1 MQGKHPKDGMYLVIK
16 VIINMYEGNNKH
28 KDSFEI
34 GLEFQ
39 DFIIR
44 QLLRDYGIVI
54 QPYSSKKYQF
64 EQGESLQG
72 YEIKYDARSTGDCTH
87 GYCEAT
93 NNVAIE
99 VYEKTNESN
108 DKWIPSGILREDN
121 TIFYVIGNYDM
132 CWIVDKIVLRRMLKS
147 GTYRVVQTLPTI
159 KTMLIPINIMD
170 EYAIQAIVFNDN
182 YGKQAKL
189 DL

>member
-1 MQGKHPKDGMYLVIK
+1 
-16 VIINMYEGNNKH
+16 MYEGNNKH
-28 KDSFEI
+28 KNSFEV

-39 DFIIR
+39 DFIITK
-44 QLLRDYGIVI
+44 LLRDFGIVI

-64 EQGESLQG
+64 EIGESLQG
-72 YEIKYDARSTGDCTH
+72 YEIKYDARSTGDCTY
-87 GYCEAT
+87 GYNVAT

-99 VYEKTNESN
+99 VYEKTNENN

-121 TIFYVIGNYDM
+121 TIYYVIGNYDM

-147 GTYRVVQTLPTI
+147 GNYEIKITLPTI

-170 EYAIQAIVFNDN
+170 EYAIHAIIFNNN
-182 YGKQAKL
+182 YGKQGKL
-189 DL
+189 IL